1 MTDPTKDFIEAA
13 RRGDRDAMRR
23 AEADA
28 SAQLHRAHAEHG
40 LLSPEAAVLS
50 VYDATTPG
58 ADTLGTL
65 QKLVAPADRRG
76 ARVTVDMVLDV
87 EDVTD
92 VQDVVDAY
100 LSGEGETS

>member
-1 MTDPTKDFIEAA
+1 MTDPSKDFIEAV

-28 SAQLHRAHAEHG
+28 QAQLHRAHAEQG

-65 QKLVAPADRRG
+65 QRLVAPSDRRG
-76 ARVTVDMVLDV
+76 ARVTVDMVIEV
-87 EDVTD
+87 EDVAD
-92 VQDVVDAY
+92 AQDIVDAY
-100 LSGEGETS
+100 LSGDGAVD